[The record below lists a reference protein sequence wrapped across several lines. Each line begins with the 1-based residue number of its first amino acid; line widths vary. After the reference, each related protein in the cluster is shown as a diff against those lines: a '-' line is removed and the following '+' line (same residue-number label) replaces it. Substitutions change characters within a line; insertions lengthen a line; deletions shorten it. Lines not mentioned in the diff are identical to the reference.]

1 MKGLMDWI
9 GRWLPGGAKVR
20 TYGHLVPDGSYTVVM
35 PFTDYDG
42 VRHSSGER
50 WTFIRHDYLPYE
62 DGLTLY
68 LRAPDGRE
76 TQMRMQNRPEAQGA
90 ILDNFERYLAPDVCR
105 DDVRM

>member
-1 MKGLMDWI
+1 MVSED
-9 GRWLPGGAKVR
+9 AKVDF
-20 TYGHLVPDGSYTVVM
+20 YGHLVASGSYTVVK

-42 VRHSSGER
+42 VRHLSGER

-68 LRAPDGRE
+68 LRALDGRE

-90 ILDNFERYLAPDVCR
+90 ILGNFERYLAPDA
-105 DDVRM
+105 